1 MHVSDQTSSILQ
13 ITEINQ
19 MDNLD
24 RNNRVFY
31 LVMTGCPYKNVLK
44 II

>member
-1 MHVSDQTSSILQ
+1 MCPIKLPLYVKLKK
-13 ITEINQ
+13 INQ